1 MKSGTNAVGLWIV
14 GGVTAMIFSFLWWN
28 IPDLANSLM
37 TVPRFAFYPDGHNR
51 SLLLWL
57 DGLFHA

>member
-37 TVPRFAFYPDGHNR
+37 TVPRFAFTGW
-51 SLLLWL
+51 SQSQ
-57 DGLFHA
+57 FVVVA